1 MMMKCKDEF
10 VVYQGDDIVCAG
22 TREEC
27 IQKLGVR
34 KTTFKEI
41 ASKRRYLQEMRTK
54 NSLIAVRVP
63 VTEIL

>member
-1 MMMKCKDEF
+1 M
-10 VVYQGDDIVCAG
+10 ILSAG

-34 KTTFKEI
+34 KATFKEI

-54 NSLIAVRVP
+54 IV
-63 VTEIL
+63 

>member
-1 MMMKCKDEF
+1 MMTKCKDEF
-10 VVYQGDDIVCAG
+10 VVYKGNDIVCAG

-34 KTTFKEI
+34 KATFKEI

-54 NSLIAVRVP
+54 IV
-63 VTEIL
+63 